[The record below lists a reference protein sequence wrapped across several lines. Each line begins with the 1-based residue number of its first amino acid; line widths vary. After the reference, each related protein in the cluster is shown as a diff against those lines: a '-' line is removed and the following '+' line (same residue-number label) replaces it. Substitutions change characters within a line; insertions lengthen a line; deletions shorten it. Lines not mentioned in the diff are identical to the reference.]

1 MQNVSVNRNK
11 LKRARELR
19 GWSQANVAEN
29 LGCDARSVGRWERG
43 AVSPSTYYRQKL
55 CLLFEQ
61 NMEELGFLE
70 EPIKDAQVVESLE
83 HEPFQAQSEQ
93 NIEEHGRID
102 AARSVSLEQEPSHEW
117 SKQEMKI
124 VQVSSYIESYPSSQK
139 RGDKVPPVSIF
150 HNTPTRIFIELFF
163 LLVLVMGSIIT
174 FISFHSVHIP
184 VNNIVTNTPITN
196 IRTNTP
202 IANTPVTDIPY
213 GKLLY
218 ITTTPGHKCD
228 LGGGQWVDY
237 NQPDIQCS
245 ATNSII
251 SNSSSTS
258 PDLRGTILTHL
269 PNDTYPDNYVLEA
282 QIQQPSTSTDFGLYF
297 RNQAGDQQGI
307 YTFFI
312 HPNGSWGVYVYDNI
326 TAAQNQI
333 ASGITSINPHS
344 QLYLTVVAI
353 GPDFTFYINRQ
364 KVSNVHDATYGTGT
378 VGIAVDAGG
387 TIVVS
392 KVGLYRV
399 A

>member
-1 MQNVSVNRNK
+1 MQEASITRNK

-19 GWSQANVAEN
+19 GWSQAHVAEK

-70 EPIKDAQVVESLE
+70 EPIMDAQVPGPPEQ
-83 HEPFQAQSEQ
+83 EPFQTQAEY
-93 NIEEHGRID
+93 NIEEHGRIN
-102 AARSVSLEQEPSHEW
+102 AAGSVPLEQEPFHEW
-117 SKQEMKI
+117 SKQEMKM
-124 VQVSSYIESYPSSQK
+124 VQVSSYIENYPPSQK
-139 RGDKVPPVSIF
+139 RGDRVPPVSIL
-150 HNTPTRIFIELFF
+150 HNTPIRIFIELFL
-163 LLVLVMGSIIT
+163 LLVLVLGSITI
-174 FISFHSVHIP
+174 FISFHSVHTP
-184 VNNIVTNTPITN
+184 VNNIVTNTPVTN

-245 ATNSII
+245 ATNSTL

-258 PDLRGTILTHL
+258 PDLRGTILTHI
-269 PNDTYPDNYVLEA
+269 PNDPYPDNYVLEA

-312 HPNGSWGVYVYDNI
+312 HPNGSWGVYVYNNI

-333 ASGITSINPHS
+333 ASGLTSINPHS

-364 KVSNVHDATYGTGT
+364 KVGSVHDATYGTGT
-378 VGIAVDAGG
+378 VGIVVDAGG